1 MLNLPKNI
9 YVISLV
15 ISLSFTTSSMMI
27 LVAGLLGA
35 AIAPN
40 PELAT
45 LPIAMMIVGSAL
57 ATIPAAMIMQRIGR
71 KAGMAT
77 GAIIA
82 LIGIGLAYHA
92 AMTANFWLF
101 TVGAVCLGL
110 NVAFIQQ
117 GRFIIIENAGNQQQ
131 QADGISLA
139 LMANLFAA
147 IIGPQMGAYGKDLV
161 TSPAGFAG
169 SFLLAGVLILLSLIV
184 LSLFKNQE
192 NTVEQT
198 QTTDRAITAIAKQP
212 IFIMAAGSAAIGFGI
227 MSLIMTATPI
237 SMHEITGLSLE
248 QTTFV
253 IQSHIVAMFLPS
265 LFSGMLIKKG
275 YRISLLITGL
285 SLYVFVALIAL
296 SGVHVLHYWWALVLL
311 GLGWN
316 LLFVTSTNLLP
327 NAYNGGEKFKAQALN
342 DFLVFSTQ
350 AMAAFAA
357 GWLLFNLGWA
367 SLLQIALIVSI
378 LWAGYIIFL
387 QQKIKAQ

>member
-357 GWLLFNLGWA
+357 GWLLFNVGWA

-378 LWAGYIIFL
+378 LWVGYIIFL

>member
-1 MLNLPKNI
+1 MLKLPKNI
-9 YVISLV
+9 YVISIV
-15 ISLSFTTSSMMI
+15 MSLSFTTSSMMI
-27 LVAGLLGA
+27 LVAGILGA

-45 LPIAMMIVGSAL
+45 LPIAIMIVGSAV
-57 ATIPAAMIMQRIGR
+57 ATIPAALIMQRVGR

-77 GAIIA
+77 GAIIS
-82 LIGIGLAYHA
+82 LLGLALTYHA

-101 TVGAVCLGL
+101 TVGALCLGL

-117 GRFIIIENAGNQQQ
+117 GRFIIIENAENQQQ

-169 SFLLAGVLILLSLIV
+169 SFLLAGVLVLLALFV
-184 LSLFKNQE
+184 LSLFKDQKN
-192 NTVEQT
+192 NAEQT
-198 QTTDRAITAIAKQP
+198 QTTDRTISTIAKQP
-212 IFIMAAGSAAIGFGI
+212 IFIMAAGSAAIGFGV
-227 MSLIMTATPI
+227 MSLVMTATPI

-248 QTTFV
+248 HTTFV

-275 YRISLLITGL
+275 YRTSLLIAGL
-285 SLYVFVALIAL
+285 SLYVLVALIAF

-327 NAYNGGEKFKAQALN
+327 NAYSGSEKFKAQALN
-342 DFLVFSTQ
+342 DFLVFTTQ

-367 SLLQIALIVSI
+367 SLLQIALIISI
-378 LWAGYIIFL
+378 SWAAYVLFL
-387 QQKIKAQ
+387 HQKLKKA

>member
-1 MLNLPKNI
+1 
-9 YVISLV
+9 
-15 ISLSFTTSSMMI
+15 MI

-82 LIGIGLAYHA
+82 LVGIGLAYHA

-117 GRFIIIENAGNQQQ
+117 GRFIIIENAENQQQ

-192 NTVEQT
+192 NTTEQT
-198 QTTDRAITAIAKQP
+198 QTTDRTITVIAKQP

-227 MSLIMTATPI
+227 MSLVMTATPI

-275 YRISLLITGL
+275 YRTSLLIAGL

-296 SGVHVLHYWWALVLL
+296 NGVHVLHYWWALVLL

-378 LWAGYIIFL
+378 IWAGYLIFL
-387 QQKIKAQ
+387 QQKINTQ

>member
-9 YVISLV
+9 YIISIV
-15 ISLSFTTSSMMI
+15 MSLSFTTSSMMI

-40 PELAT
+40 PQLAT
-45 LPIAMMIVGSAL
+45 LPIAIMIVGSAA

-77 GAIIA
+77 GAIIS
-82 LIGIGLAYHA
+82 LIGIGLAFYA

-101 TVGAVCLGL
+101 IVGAACLGF

-117 GRFIIIENAGNQQQ
+117 GRFIIIENAENQQQ

-169 SFLLAGVLILLSLIV
+169 SFLLAGVLIILSLIV
-184 LSLFKNQE
+184 LSLFKDQK
-192 NTVEQT
+192 TGIEQT
-198 QTTDRAITAIAKQP
+198 QTTDRAISTIAKQP
-212 IFIMAAGSAAIGFGI
+212 IFIMAAGSAAIGFGV
-227 MSLIMTATPI
+227 MSLVMTATPI

-248 QTTFV
+248 HTTFV

-275 YRISLLITGL
+275 YRTSLLIAGL
-285 SLYVFVALIAL
+285 SLYVLVALIAF

-316 LLFVTSTNLLP
+316 LLFVTSTNMLP
-327 NAYNGGEKFKAQALN
+327 NAYSGAEKFKAQALN

-350 AMAAFAA
+350 ATAAFAA

-367 SLLQIALIVSI
+367 SLLQIALIISVC
-378 LWAGYIIFL
+378 WAAYVLFL
-387 QQKIKAQ
+387 HQKLKQA